1 AVSSKQFF
9 CFYCSPLAAYCLLP
23 MLFGLDAIPLTE
35 PRAGVGHYTFEL
47 ARALAEASPEDEFE
61 LAYPSTY
68 PPVEQSHG
76 QTLLTEE
83 PAGALPQNLKFA
95 RVAVGPLGRH
105 WWSVGLPRYASRR
118 GFALF
123 HGTNYEVPLWKPCA
137 RVVTVHDLSL
147 LLLPE
152 THEARRVR
160 RARRRLPLM
169 ARAAEACITPTES
182 VRREVCEHLGLSPS
196 KVFAVPEAARS
207 VFRPLASE
215 ATKEERRR
223 LGIGEDFLLAVG
235 TVEPRKNLQTLVRAF
250 EEFARARPASPL
262 QLVVV
267 GNKGWLSDPLFDGLN
282 RSPFKDRVLFKG
294 YVSDETL
301 RALYSSCRAFVYPS
315 LYEGFGLPPL
325 EAMACGAPVVA
336 SRIPSLKEVTNDAAL
351 LFDPKDSDELA
362 RHLVN
367 LLEDEGARRTLSAA
381 GLRRAGEFSW
391 ARTARMTLDVY
402 AEALKG
408 AGRRTRS

>member
-1 AVSSKQFF
+1 
-9 CFYCSPLAAYCLLP
+9 

-47 ARALAEASPEDEFE
+47 ARALADLSPGDEFE

-68 PPVEQSHG
+68 PPVEQSDG
-76 QTLLTEE
+76 QTLSNDE
-83 PAGALPQNLKFA
+83 PAGALPRNLKFA
-95 RVAVGPLGRH
+95 RVSVGPFGRH

-147 LLLPE
+147 LVLPE

-169 ARAAEACITPTES
+169 ARVADACITPTEG
-182 VRREVCEHLGLSPS
+182 VRREVCEHLGLAPS
-196 KVFAVPEAARS
+196 KVFAVPEAARA

-215 ATKEERRR
+215 ACEAERRR
-223 LGIGEDFLLAVG
+223 LGVGEDFLLAVG
-235 TVEPRKNLQTLVRAF
+235 TIEPRKNLSTLVRAF
-250 EEFARARPASPL
+250 EEFARQSPASRL

-267 GNKGWLSDPLFDGLN
+267 GNRGWLSDPLFDALAL
-282 RSPFKDRVLFKG
+282 SPFKDRVHFTG
-294 YVSDETL
+294 YVSDESL

-336 SRIPSLKEVTNDAAL
+336 SRIPSIREVTGDAAL

-362 RHLVN
+362 RLLIN

-381 GLRRAGEFSW
+381 GIQRAGDFSW

-402 AEALKG
+402 GEALKG
-408 AGRRTRS
+408 AGRGRRTGS